1 MAEFKGGSFKG
12 ELAFSLAQKRELERE
27 EFERR
32 KEKIALE
39 NESHVANFNNKF
51 SSTYESI
58 GDQLINDTVGLVT
71 RDEFARKREKI
82 LQEREQ
88 ILAKAKLDENLKA
101 NSKSKKPKKKKLKT
115 STLSFDFEEDDPGS
129 EKEQQSEEASV
140 PLIKTVKNPA
150 VDTSFLPD
158 KTRELEER
166 RLREELRQEWLRQQE
181 IIKKEEIEITYSYW
195 DGSGHRKT
203 LMAKKGNTIGEFL
216 QKALETLRAEFF
228 ELKHAS
234 TESVMYIKEDLIIP
248 QVRILF
254 MNSPLFSLPFMHP
267 SPLFSALY
275 FLRFHHQQSSRKKRA
290 SL

>member
-1 MAEFKGGSFKG
+1 MGSI
-12 ELAFSLAQKRELERE
+12 Q
-27 EFERR
+27 
-32 KEKIALE
+32 
-39 NESHVANFNNKF
+39 
-51 SSTYESI
+51 SSI
-58 GDQLINDTVGLVT
+58 QINDTVGLVT

-181 IIKKEEIEITYSYW
+181 IIKSK
-195 DGSGHRKT
+195 
-203 LMAKKGNTIGEFL
+203 
-216 QKALETLRAEFF
+216 F
-228 ELKHAS
+228 EL
-234 TESVMYIKEDLIIP
+234 
-248 QVRILF
+248 
-254 MNSPLFSLPFMHP
+254 
-267 SPLFSALY
+267 
-275 FLRFHHQQSSRKKRA
+275 RA